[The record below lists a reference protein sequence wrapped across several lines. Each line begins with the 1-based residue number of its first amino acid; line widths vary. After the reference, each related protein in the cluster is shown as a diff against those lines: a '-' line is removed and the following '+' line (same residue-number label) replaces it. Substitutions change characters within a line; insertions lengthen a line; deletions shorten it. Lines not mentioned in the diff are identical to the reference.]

1 MLQTTLARCG
11 SAGCGQA
18 YLYRFVM
25 VCQRPWLRRKATH
38 WSAARRNHPRQRKM
52 WRNQNLWSFVSWF
65 VHHFKYA
72 GQTCTHRRLNE
83 CSSWHA
89 WTSSLSLPKD
99 RGHELNMSCHV
110 FFHFFSSLSIKKD
123 SLDLTRQKL
132 EWHGAQLCV
141 WEHLGTLCTSV
152 QSHDAWIQVLVG
164 WVVLLASLA
173 MHPNVVG

>member
-1 MLQTTLARCG
+1 MHCRSNWVTCQEKSHTRRYISYIERERGKTERWQSQSIKALLQNAPNDFGTMWLG
-11 SAGCGQA
+11 
-18 YLYRFVM
+18 
-25 VCQRPWLRRKATH
+25 WLRPSVSIQVCHGLSKAVAPQKSHSLVCSTKKSSS
-38 WSAARRNHPRQRKM
+38 SAKM

-110 FFHFFSSLSIKKD
+110 FFI
-123 SLDLTRQKL
+123 
-132 EWHGAQLCV
+132 
-141 WEHLGTLCTSV
+141 
-152 QSHDAWIQVLVG
+152 
-164 WVVLLASLA
+164 SLA
-173 MHPNVVG
+173 HSRSRKTH